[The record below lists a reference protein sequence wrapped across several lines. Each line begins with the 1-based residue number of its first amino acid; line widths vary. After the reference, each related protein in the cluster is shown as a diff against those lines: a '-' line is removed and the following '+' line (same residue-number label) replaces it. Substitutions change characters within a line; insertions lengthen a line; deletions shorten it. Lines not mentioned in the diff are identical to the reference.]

1 MDLGELR
8 DQGRKRHCHSRSCL
22 VSPTPTS
29 LQSQSPDE
37 GSGPSLHVILPHP
50 PSPGPVTSPVSIRGL
65 SWPSGGSSPSQPPL
79 QAKPACQMQVPARGV
94 WHIWLGQPWRKSLAL
109 TWERLFVGSSLP
121 HGYRAWW
128 SGVGGAGNEGGLIT
142 LEVLQLLSSCL
153 LLKELPQPCA
163 TRLLV
168 PNTSSPG

>member
-128 SGVGGAGNEGGLIT
+128 SGVGGGRNEGGLIT